1 MTIDFGV
8 CLIERNG
15 LLEMQFIVE
24 RTNNPGRGRGTAPP
38 PPRPEGGLK
47 VRSQGFHWGKLR
59 ESLEVVGTFGK
70 CEFFRE
76 INTIFL
82 M

>member
-1 MTIDFGV
+1 MNNIGIDFGV
-8 CLIERNG
+8 CLKRNG

-24 RTNNPGRGRGTAPP
+24 RTNNPVRGRGTG
-38 PPRPEGGLK
+38 PRPEGGPK
-47 VRSQGFHWGKLR
+47 GRSQGFHWGKLR

-76 INTIFL
+76 INTIF
-82 M
+82 